1 MKKND
6 TYLNFLSAGLR
17 KLFAVSHPDGDKL
30 QEIRM
35 RTGRPLLICYDGCE
49 YAVSEDGELLQT
61 AKQGYCV
68 TAKDVQETLE
78 QLTGYSLYA
87 YDQEMKH
94 GFLTVAGG
102 HRVGMA
108 GKIVCEGENIQC
120 IRYISGLNIRL
131 SHQKKGCARELL
143 PYIISGNDVFPTLII
158 SPPGGGKTT
167 ILRDLVRLISDGTET
182 FSGKNVGVVDER
194 SELAGS
200 YHGEPQNDLG
210 MRTDVLDC
218 CPKAEGM
225 MMLLRAM
232 SPHVIAVDELG
243 SERDRY
249 AVKNVFYCGCRL
261 LATAHGN
268 SMEDVRKNPLL
279 GEMTEAGMFGRYVL
293 LNGRGKPGTVRMI
306 LDGNGAVLFGEDEK
320 QTNCFDWT
328 EKRRNAE
335 CFDVGKQT

>member
-1 MKKND
+1 MKSND
-6 TYLNFLSAGLR
+6 NYLKLLPSGLR
-17 KLFAVSHPDGDKL
+17 TLFASAHLNGDKL

-35 RTGRPLLICYDGCE
+35 RTGRTLLLCYDGCE
-49 YAVSEDGELLQT
+49 YAVSGAGELLRQPEG
-61 AKQGYCV
+61 GYCV
-68 TAKDVQETLE
+68 SEKDVKETLE

-87 YDQEMKH
+87 YDQEMKQ

-102 HRVGMA
+102 HRVGVA
-108 GKIVCEGENIQC
+108 GKIVCEGEKIQC

-143 PYIISGNDVFPTLII
+143 PYIISENDVFPTLII

-167 ILRDLVRLISDGTET
+167 MLRDLIRLISDGTEN

-232 SPHVIAVDELG
+232 SPQVIAVDELG

-268 SMEDVRKNPLL
+268 SLEDVRRNPLL
-279 GEMTEAGMFGRYVL
+279 GEMAEAGMFGRYVL
-293 LNGRGKPGTVRMI
+293 LNGRREPGTVRRI
-306 LDGNGAVLFGEDEK
+306 LDGNGAVLFGKDEK
-320 QTNCFDWT
+320 QTACSD
-328 EKRRNAE
+328 
-335 CFDVGKQT
+335 